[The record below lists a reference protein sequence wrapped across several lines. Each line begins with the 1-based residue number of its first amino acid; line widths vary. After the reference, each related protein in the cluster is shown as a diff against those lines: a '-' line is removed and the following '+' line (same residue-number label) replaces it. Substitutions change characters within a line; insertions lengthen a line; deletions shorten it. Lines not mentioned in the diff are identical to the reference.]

1 MGKSTPEAPD
11 YEAAA
16 ESTAAGNLEMMELQ
30 TRANRPT
37 QITPWGTVEWTEGDT
52 GDWTQNI
59 TLSPGQQEAL
69 DAQLGMQTGRSNL
82 AAGMMGR
89 VTDEF
94 GETMDWTGFSEGGG
108 RVEGGDY
115 YGDKAGEAMYG
126 RATSRLD
133 PQWEQRAEQQESAL
147 RNQGLR
153 PGDEAY
159 DNAMQTMEQQRT
171 DAYQQAGFG
180 ADIAAGQEGARMQGM
195 DIGAGGY
202 NTQLRQQEIAEA
214 MQQRGFSLNEINAIL
229 HGQQVG
235 MPSMPG
241 FNTAGVTEGADYSG
255 AAASQYSADMDQF
268 SADQAGWQ
276 SVMNAGAGMMSFSD
290 VRLKRSVE
298 YVGRWADR
306 KFYKW
311 TYIWGEKGFGV
322 LAHEN
327 PDMVVAAPAGYAIVD
342 YGRL

>member
-1 MGKSTPEAPD
+1 MGKSTPAPPD

-16 ESTAAGNLEMMELQ
+16 EQTAAGNLEMLEMQ
-30 TRANRPT
+30 TRANRPD
-37 QITPWGTVEWTEGDT
+37 QFTPWGSSTWEEGAA

-59 TLSPGQQEAL
+59 TLSPEQQQAL
-69 DAQLGMQTGRSNL
+69 DDQLALQASRSGL
-82 AAGMMGR
+82 AGGMMER

-94 GETMDWTGFSEGGG
+94 GQPMDWTQFEEGGG

-115 YGDKAGEAMYG
+115 YGDRAGEAMYG

-171 DAYQQAGFG
+171 DAYQQAGFQ
-180 ADIAAGQEGARMQGM
+180 ADMAAAQEGARMQGM

-202 NTQLRQQEIAEA
+202 NTQLRQQQIAEA

-241 FNTAGVTEGADYSG
+241 FNTAGVVEGADYSG
-255 AAASQYSADMDQF
+255 AAQAGYDASMDQF

-298 YVGRWADR
+298 YVGRWANR